1 MAQHSSTPFPLV
13 IVGSGPAGVSAARAY
28 VDAGGPGPVLM
39 LTSDVDHPYERP
51 PLSKELLRGT
61 AEPEPTVLEDLP

>member
-28 VDAGGPGPVLM
+28 LDADGPGPVLM
-39 LTSDVDHPYERP
+39 LTSD
-51 PLSKELLRGT
+51 S
-61 AEPEPTVLEDLP
+61 